1 MKKFISIFLGILLM
15 LYCLYWQLP
24 FTKIVYEDKLP
35 ANRSLLLL
43 PLDSRPVCTELVQEL
58 GQLGS
63 LNVILPPKQLLDNYK
78 KPADKEKL
86 LLWLKDNLKK
96 QDEAII
102 SADLL
107 LHGGLLHS
115 RQDFTNP
122 MEQKQLLAALQQI
135 TNDAPNLHAS
145 VFSVIPRLLVSDEM
159 LPDAWYQF
167 HLMKYSQLF
176 DMVEISNDPFMTKE
190 LYNYIDQIPPITLIK
205 YRSLYA
211 NNEDFHKQLLLLAN
225 KQLEIFIGQDDG
237 SPFGLP
243 HRSARHAQA
252 FIKSNDLESYATVTY
267 GADELASLLL
277 ARSYLHN
284 YPSQWTPKVYLQY
297 ADSSVEFYHMP
308 YMTDSVGATLRN
320 QLKMVGA
327 AEAASPEEADIVLYV
342 NCGHNK
348 YKPADKQV
356 QELTQLINSGKHIAL
371 VDSAANFNTDELLV
385 PLLLD
390 QGAPI
395 NRLSAYAGWNTFG
408 NSSGTAIAQAIIF
421 AGQSKTLQKK
431 QLPALYSANLRFNVE
446 RLLDDY
452 YYQKLLHPTLKH
464 ELYVMGHTHNDLTQE
479 GMDYCNERVQI
490 FSSLQAEILLHSNLG
505 RTPFYSQNGTD
516 YYLRNIYVGANL
528 PWNRIFEVRLD
539 VFTEIGTKTH

>member
-1 MKKFISIFLGILLM
+1 MKKFISVFLGILLM

-135 TNDAPNLHAS
+135 TGNTPKLHTS

-176 DMVEISNDPFMTKE
+176 DMAEISSDPYITKE
-190 LYNYIDQIPPITLIK
+190 LYDYIDQIPPITLIK

-277 ARSYLHN
+277 ARSYLRN
-284 YPSQWTPKVYLQY
+284 YPLQWTPKVYLQY

-320 QLKMVGA
+320 QLKIVGA
-327 AEAASPEEADIVLYV
+327 QEAASPDAADIILYV
-342 NCGHNK
+342 NCGHDK
-348 YKPADKQV
+348 YKPSTKQV
-356 QELTQLINSGKHIAL
+356 DELTKLIKSGKHIAL

-421 AGQSKTLQKK
+421 AGQSKALPKEQ
-431 QLPALYSANLRFNVE
+431 QPALYSANLRFNVE

-452 YYQKLLHPTLKH
+452 CYQKLLHPTLKH

-528 PWNRIFEVRLD
+528 PWNRIFEVRLN

>member
-1 MKKFISIFLGILLM
+1 MKKFISVFLGILLM

-107 LHGGLLHS
+107 LYGGLLHS

-176 DMVEISNDPFMTKE
+176 DMAEISSDPYITNE
-190 LYNYIDQIPPITLIK
+190 LYDYIEQIPPITLIK

-211 NNEDFHKQLLLLAN
+211 NNEDFHKQLLILAN

-277 ARSYLHN
+277 ARSYLRN

-327 AEAASPEEADIVLYV
+327 AEAAFPEEADIVLYV

-431 QLPALYSANLRFNVE
+431 LLPALYSANLRFNVE

-452 YYQKLLHPTLKH
+452 CYQKLLHPTLKH
-464 ELYVMGHTHNDLTQE
+464 ELYVMGHTHNDLTKE

>member
-1 MKKFISIFLGILLM
+1 MKKFISVFLGILLM
-15 LYCLYWQLP
+15 LYCLYWHLP
-24 FTKIVYEDKLP
+24 LTKIVYEDKLP

-63 LNVILPPKQLLDNYK
+63 LNVNLPPKQLLDNYK

-135 TNDAPNLHAS
+135 TGNTPKLHTS

-176 DMVEISNDPFMTKE
+176 DMAEISSDPYITKE
-190 LYNYIDQIPPITLIK
+190 LYDYIDQIPPITLIK

-252 FIKSNDLESYATVTY
+252 FIKSNDLDSYATVTY

-277 ARSYLHN
+277 ARSYLRN
-284 YPSQWTPKVYLQY
+284 YPLQWMPKVYLQY
-297 ADSSVEFYHMP
+297 ADRSVEFYHMP

-327 AEAASPEEADIVLYV
+327 QEAVSPDAADIILYV
-342 NCGHNK
+342 NCGHDK
-348 YKPADKQV
+348 YKPSTKQV
-356 QELTQLINSGKHIAL
+356 DELTKLIKSGKHIAL

-421 AGQSKTLQKK
+421 AGQCKALPKE

-452 YYQKLLHPTLKH
+452 CYQKLLHPTLKH

-479 GMDYCNERVQI
+479 GRDYCNERVQI

-528 PWNRIFEVRLD
+528 PWNRIFEVRLN